1 MQEIHCDTL
10 TLQHVCR
17 QMLMHGEGRGV
28 PLIQVC
34 SPPPLSM
41 LHNVKVFHCDLN
53 YTMELL

>member
-10 TLQHVCR
+10 TVQHVCR

-28 PLIQVC
+28 PLIQVWFF
-34 SPPPLSM
+34 PPSM

-53 YTMELL
+53 YTVELL